1 MGGRWVVKS
10 LKNPVNVEICDEN
23 QTKVVHTNRLRH
35 CYTPG
40 TLDTAAQAN
49 QREDNVK
56 NDWSPPAIEHLV
68 LPPPEIPQESA

>member
-1 MGGRWVVKS
+1 MGGGWVVKS

-35 CYTPG
+35 RYAPG
-40 TLDTAAQAN
+40 TSDTAAQAN

-68 LPPPEIPQESA
+68 LPPPEIPRESA